1 MKTTLKKYREDME
14 ALKQESISQ
23 KRTSKPVPDISLILF
38 MTVFAMSGWV
48 VAYLLAGEVGEA
60 QAAPVPVVEQVV
72 EEVVF
77 NVDGVTCW
85 VGNYPTMVYDTTD
98 STVKLT
104 ITCSDEVV
112 WHYLPAIERTQ

>member
-1 MKTTLKKYREDME
+1 MLASELGKMKDEP
-14 ALKQESISQ
+14 A
-23 KRTSKPVPDISLILF
+23 P
-38 MTVFAMSGWV
+38 
-48 VAYLLAGEVGEA
+48 
-60 QAAPVPVVEQVV
+60 APVIEQV

-85 VGNYPTMVYDTTD
+85 AGNYPTMVYDPTD

>member
-1 MKTTLKKYREDME
+1 MSR
-14 ALKQESISQ
+14 
-23 KRTSKPVPDISLILF
+23 VPDVSLFLF

-48 VAYLLAGEVGEA
+48 VAYLFAGEVNEEVI
-60 QAAPVPVVEQVV
+60 QEVV

-85 VGNYPTMVYDTTD
+85 AGNYPTMVYDPTD

>member
-1 MKTTLKKYREDME
+1 MNK
-14 ALKQESISQ
+14 
-23 KRTSKPVPDISLILF
+23 VPDVSLILF

-48 VAYLLAGEVGEA
+48 VAYLFAGEVNEEVI
-60 QAAPVPVVEQVV
+60 QEVV

-85 VGNYPTMVYDTTD
+85 AGNYPTMVYDPTD

>member
-1 MKTTLKKYREDME
+1 MNGIVKM
-14 ALKQESISQ
+14 
-23 KRTSKPVPDISLILF
+23 TSKPIPDISLIFF

-48 VAYLLAGEVGEA
+48 VAYLFAGEIGEA

-85 VGNYPTMVYDTTD
+85 AGSEAN
-98 STVKLT
+98 
-104 ITCSDEVV
+104 
-112 WHYLPAIERTQ
+112 HYLLR

>member
-1 MKTTLKKYREDME
+1 MG
-14 ALKQESISQ
+14 
-23 KRTSKPVPDISLILF
+23 
-38 MTVFAMSGWV
+38 SGWGKGDSGRGGH
-48 VAYLLAGEVGEA
+48 AKP
-60 QAAPVPVVEQVV
+60 APGREQVV

-85 VGNYPTMVYDTTD
+85 AGNYPTMVYDPSD

>member
-1 MKTTLKKYREDME
+1 MTNKN
-14 ALKQESISQ
+14 
-23 KRTSKPVPDISLILF
+23 VPDVSFIF
-38 MTVFAMSGWV
+38 FTTVLALSGWV
-48 VAYLLAGEVGEA
+48 VAYLLAGSVREA
-60 QAAPVPVVEQVV
+60 QATPVPVVEQVV

-85 VGNYPTMVYDTTD
+85 AGNYPTMVYDPSD

>member
-1 MKTTLKKYREDME
+1 MNKL
-14 ALKQESISQ
+14 
-23 KRTSKPVPDISLILF
+23 PDISLIF
-38 MTVFAMSGWV
+38 FVAVVTMSGWV
-48 VAYLLAGEVGEA
+48 VACLLVGEVGEA
-60 QAAPVPVVEQVV
+60 QAAPVPVIEQVV

-77 NVDGVTCW
+77 DVDGVTCW
-85 VGNYPTMVYDTTD
+85 AGNFPSMVYDPSD

>member
-1 MKTTLKKYREDME
+1 MNYRAEE
-14 ALKQESISQ
+14 IYWIFIALVV
-23 KRTSKPVPDISLILF
+23 TAFSLFFIF
-38 MTVFAMSGWV
+38 V
-48 VAYLLAGEVGEA
+48 AGEETPAVE
-60 QAAPVPVVEQVV
+60 VVEVVEVV

-85 VGNYPTMVYDTTD
+85 AGNFPTMVYDPAD

>member
-1 MKTTLKKYREDME
+1 M
-14 ALKQESISQ
+14 SH
-23 KRTSKPVPDISLILF
+23 KPEPGISLILF
-38 MTVFAMSGWV
+38 TAVLALSGWV
-48 VAYLLAGEVGEA
+48 VAFLLTDRVWEA
-60 QAAPVPVVEQVV
+60 QAISEPVIEQVV

-85 VGNYPTMVYDTTD
+85 AGNYPTMVYDPSD

-104 ITCSDEVV
+104 ITCADEVV

>member
-1 MKTTLKKYREDME
+1 MSR
-14 ALKQESISQ
+14 
-23 KRTSKPVPDISLILF
+23 VPDVSLILF

-48 VAYLLAGEVGEA
+48 VAYLFAGEVNEEVI
-60 QAAPVPVVEQVV
+60 QEVV

-85 VGNYPTMVYDTTD
+85 AGNYPTMVYDSTD

>member
-1 MKTTLKKYREDME
+1 MNK
-14 ALKQESISQ
+14 I
-23 KRTSKPVPDISLILF
+23 PDISLIFF

-48 VAYLLAGEVGEA
+48 VAYLFAGEVNEEVI
-60 QAAPVPVVEQVV
+60 QEVV

-85 VGNYPTMVYDTTD
+85 AGNYPTMVYDPTD

>member
-1 MKTTLKKYREDME
+1 M
-14 ALKQESISQ
+14 
-23 KRTSKPVPDISLILF
+23 TSKPIPDISLIFF

-48 VAYLLAGEVGEA
+48 VAYLFAGEIGEA
-60 QAAPVPVVEQVV
+60 QATPVPVVEQVV

-85 VGNYPTMVYDTTD
+85 AGNYPTMVYDPTD

>member
-1 MKTTLKKYREDME
+1 MNK
-14 ALKQESISQ
+14 
-23 KRTSKPVPDISLILF
+23 VPDVSLILF

-48 VAYLLAGEVGEA
+48 VAYLFAGEVNEEVI
-60 QAAPVPVVEQVV
+60 QEVVIQEVV

-85 VGNYPTMVYDTTD
+85 AGNYPTMVYDPTD

>member
-1 MKTTLKKYREDME
+1 M
-14 ALKQESISQ
+14 
-23 KRTSKPVPDISLILF
+23 TSKPVPDVSLILF
-38 MTVFAMSGWV
+38 MTVFAISGWV
-48 VAYLLAGEVGEA
+48 VAYMLASELGKA
-60 QAAPVPVVEQVV
+60 KDQPAPAPVIEQVV

-85 VGNYPTMVYDTTD
+85 AGNYPTMVYDPTD

>member
-1 MKTTLKKYREDME
+1 MWR
-14 ALKQESISQ
+14 SIRMN
-23 KRTSKPVPDISLILF
+23 KVPDVSLILF

-48 VAYLLAGEVGEA
+48 VAYLFAGEVNEEVI
-60 QAAPVPVVEQVV
+60 QEVVIQEVV

-85 VGNYPTMVYDTTD
+85 AGNYPTMVYDPTD